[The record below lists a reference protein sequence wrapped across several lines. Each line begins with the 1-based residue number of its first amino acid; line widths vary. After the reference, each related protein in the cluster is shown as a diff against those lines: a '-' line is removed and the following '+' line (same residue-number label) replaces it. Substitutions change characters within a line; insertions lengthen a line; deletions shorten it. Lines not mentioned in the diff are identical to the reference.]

1 MRVFYGG
8 ASAAPPFWPLLAL
21 RTVCKGRGAG
31 GRRARAAR
39 TTVRGPQAPGPLVWL
54 ALAPAFGLAG
64 RGAKGPPA
72 AKRRRPPPPGRHP
85 RRQGIGVPGGARE
98 KGRRME
104 MRRPT
109 CRQAP
114 YAMTLLGT
122 PAINRKRIMAADK
135 ASLPMAAFF
144 EGFPQRAA
152 AMALR
157 IARQWTASRSG

>member
-31 GRRARAAR
+31 GAAGARSAHNGPGAAGPR
-39 TTVRGPQAPGPLVWL
+39 TV
-54 ALAPAFGLAG
+54 GLAG
-64 RGAKGPPA
+64 RGAIGPPA

-85 RRQGIGVPGGARE
+85 RRQGIGVPGRARE

-104 MRRPT
+104 MRRPP